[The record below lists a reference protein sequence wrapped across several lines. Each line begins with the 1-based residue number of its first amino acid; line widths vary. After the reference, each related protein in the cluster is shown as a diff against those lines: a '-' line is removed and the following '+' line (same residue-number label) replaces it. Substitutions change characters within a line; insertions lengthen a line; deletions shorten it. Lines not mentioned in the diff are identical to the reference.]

1 VAPLA
6 VSSGTNIKV
15 LEGMAC
21 GKPIVSTPAG
31 CAGLGLRDGH
41 DVLVRQDGGDFA
53 RTICRLLSDEGL
65 RRQLGDNA
73 RRTAEERF
81 GWEPIAQRALE
92 SYLTLLDCGQMPAR
106 RRLRQRER
114 QCTL

>member
-1 VAPLA
+1 
-6 VSSGTNIKV
+6 
-15 LEGMAC
+15 MAC

-65 RRQLGDNA
+65 RRQIGDNA
-73 RRTAEERF
+73 RRRAEEQF
-81 GWEPIAQRALE
+81 GWEPIAQRAFA
-92 SYLTLLDCGQMPAR
+92 SYLTLLDRAQTPAH

-114 QCTL
+114 QCIL